1 MSKSSSNTSWIK
13 LATVLMPVVAVLA
26 AGFLIFLQVTRL
38 RSLGEQQTK
47 TENDLVFLNRLS
59 QEIKNQPTL
68 NKIAAIPPALN
79 EQSLFLDM
87 IRKFADQSQVH
98 LVRYT
103 NRVVPA
109 PSADSP
115 EAKKNALPP
124 GVLALTSD
132 VEVSGNY
139 NGIRQFLYQLLHS
152 PRLYNTTD
160 LRWSRGTNT
169 DQWPITH
176 LTFTLLRYVETPII
190 APAKPAGDNAAPLT
204 NS

>member
-1 MSKSSSNTSWIK
+1 MSKSSSSASWIK
-13 LATVLMPVVAVLA
+13 LATVLMPIVAVLA
-26 AGFLIFLQVTRL
+26 AGFLVFLQVTHL
-38 RSLGEQQTK
+38 RSLSEQRTK
-47 TENDLVFLNRLS
+47 TEHDIAFLEQLS
-59 QEIKNQPTL
+59 HQMQAQPTL
-68 NKIAAIPPALN
+68 TKVAAIPPTLD

-87 IRKFADQSQVH
+87 IRKFADQSQIH

-109 PSADSP
+109 PPADSP

-124 GVLALTSD
+124 GVMALTSD

-160 LRWSRGTNT
+160 LRWNRGTNT
-169 DQWPITH
+169 EQWPTTH
-176 LTFTLLRYVETPII
+176 LTFTLLRYVATPII
-190 APAKPAGDNAAPLT
+190 PPVKPTGDNT
-204 NS
+204 NPSANS